1 MFSREYYEIFKN
13 TYFEEHLRVA
23 ASVTIYLL
31 INTWETIP
39 SRQGLQIVWLI
50 EENQQFHLK
59 YGSYLTS

>member
-23 ASVTIYLL
+23 ASVTKYLHL

-39 SRQGLQIVWLI
+39 SRQGLQIFWLI

-59 YGSYLTS
+59 YGS